1 MLFELK
7 PTIWNENWK
16 IVEPKKQIC
25 PKFSIDTFSN
35 LFLAGD
41 LSFDWNKKKLWK
53 FWIFGFSKWKKKI
66 EIASI
71 PRTAATGTNFASPP
85 LDEIFVENFCRK
97 FRINRN
103 LQKFFFSQHEK
114 VMVDDTLT
122 CTNKKLECLS
132 FVSLSARCNM
142 CTVRLGSYP
151 LMERNQP

>member
-1 MLFELK
+1 LK
-7 PTIWNENWK
+7 
-16 IVEPKKQIC
+16 Q
-25 PKFSIDTFSN
+25 
-35 LFLAGD
+35 
-41 LSFDWNKKKLWK
+41 KKKVVK
-53 FWIFGFSKWKKKI
+53 IFNFWILKMKKKI

-132 FVSLSARCNM
+132 FVSLSPRSNM

-151 LMERNQP
+151 LIVLPKRHHSGKPATNPIKLFSAVIYGFL